1 MTPRTPQ
8 PPSARSGPPPGE
20 HPAPG
25 GFGTPPGGH
34 AEPWR
39 PPWVRAAKAGWPVAA
54 AVVVAALQVVG
65 STAAGRHQ
73 SGRVPLDAFGYVL
86 LVLGPVLLVLRR
98 RWPVAVVAGTSLVTA
113 VYLTAGYPYGPV
125 FLSWVIA
132 CCAAVGSGHRRAAW
146 AGLGGVYLVH
156 ALVTFAVPADWQ
168 RAAPSTITWWQE
180 LGLIAWLLLVVS
192 VAEIVRF
199 RREQMAAHREYE
211 QQLAQRRAN
220 EERLRMARELH
231 DILAHSLSLINIQAG
246 VALALIDSRPEQAR
260 TALTTIKATSKEALG
275 EVRQVLGTLRAPGA
289 AAPRGPAPGLDRLDE
304 LTEQAERVGLEV
316 EVHETGRRRA
326 LSAGVDLT
334 AFRIVQEALTNVI
347 RHSIAR
353 QAAVVLDWR
362 DPDSLVVKV
371 DDPGPASLGDA
382 GGTGSGLAGMRERVA
397 AFGGSIT
404 AGPVAP
410 SAGGGFRV
418 RAVLPTRQG
427 PTVEPTGPAGE
438 GPRPTG
444 ERPES
449 RGEGQGPTGERE
461 CS

>member
-1 MTPRTPQ
+1 M
-8 PPSARSGPPPGE
+8 
-20 HPAPG
+20 
-25 GFGTPPGGH
+25 
-34 AEPWR
+34 
-39 PPWVRAAKAGWPVAA
+39 RAAKAGWPVAA
-54 AVVVAALQVVG
+54 AVVVAVLQVAG

-73 SGRVPLDAFGYVL
+73 SGRVPLDAFGYL
-86 LVLGPVLLVLRR
+86 LLLLGPALLVLRR
-98 RWPVAVVAGTSLVTA
+98 RRPVAVVAGTSLVTA
-113 VYLTAGYPYGPV
+113 VYLVAGYPYGPV

-132 CCAAVGSGHRRAAW
+132 CCAAVGAGHRRAAW

-156 ALVTFAVPADWQ
+156 ALITFAVPADWQ
-168 RAAPSTITWWQE
+168 RVAPATIAWWQE
-180 LGLIAWLLLVVS
+180 LGLVAWLLLVGA

-199 RREQMAAHREYE
+199 RREQLAAHRAYQ
-211 QQLAQRRAN
+211 QQLEQRRAN
-220 EERLRMARELH
+220 DERLRMARELH

-275 EVRQVLGTLRAPGA
+275 EVRQVLGTLRTPGA

-304 LTEQAERVGLEV
+304 LTEQADRVGLAV
-316 EVHETGRRRA
+316 EVHEVGGRRA

-353 QAAVVLDWR
+353 QAAVVLDWT
-362 DPDSLVVKV
+362 DPGALVVEV
-371 DDPGPASLGDA
+371 DDPGPAAPGDA

-404 AGPVAP
+404 AGP

-418 RAVLPTRQG
+418 RAVLPTGERPG
-427 PTVEPTGPAGE
+427 GTGTG
-438 GPRPTG
+438 GTGTGGSGTGGTG
-444 ERPES
+444 ERPDD
-449 RGEGQGPTGERE
+449 RGERAGGPGERSDGTGRSE
-461 CS
+461 RAGE